1 MQVGAGQVGAGQVGR
16 RQGTVRGRTATEL
29 NALCPLATAA
39 NTAERSA
46 RAVRQNAQPT
56 GASNKGAKTS
66 RRVVL
71 RRDALYCVVTRC
83 SGDVQIERPYDTF
96 STLQPL
102 TTVPSAQRTKAH
114 R

>member
-66 RRVVL
+66 QN
-71 RRDALYCVVTRC
+71 ALYCVATRC